1 MSVVEIRQ
9 FFQNYPQVT
18 YSRYNTKLG
27 IFFGEAADKN
37 LGDSEVGK
45 GEGEG

>member
-1 MSVVEIRQ
+1 MVV
-9 FFQNYPQVT
+9 FSKLPAG
-18 YSRYNTKLG
+18 YSRYTTKLG